1 MDEHQIIND
10 RLNLT
15 GQQPTPSGPDGF
27 GKSIGEQRARLAA
40 PVPRNSASAR
50 RSKRAGNCAELFQ
63 GIKAGMTE

>member
-15 GQQPTPSGPDGF
+15 GQQPTPSGPDEF
-27 GKSIGEQRARLAA
+27 GKSIDEQRARLR
-40 PVPRNSASAR
+40 PPRNSASAR
-50 RSKRAGNCAELFQ
+50 RGKRAGKCAELFQ